1 MTEEQT
7 GKHSKHPF
15 RKKILRWV
23 MFTFLAVLFL
33 EFIVYFGS
41 NLVLS
46 NWARREIN
54 EIAKGV
60 YLVDFNRVRFS
71 LLRRGIFM
79 DGIVMKPIGERKP
92 GQNQALFDLT
102 LDELAL
108 KKLWFSFSEGILYVG
123 KVEFDNPNISMDLP
137 PKSQSGSEEEVRNDQ
152 KKGSPVKALED
163 ELKKIIDKINFT
175 GVYIS
180 ELEIDHADLFFLNFL
195 SQNSLKAENTRLVV
209 RDINWATEEEWTT
222 PFNARGFEFDLDNVN
237 FPLPDGVHFIQ
248 SENVYISSLDNR
260 ILINGFQLSPDRSI
274 QSKSYYDVYLSEL
287 RVGNVDL
294 NEAFMSSNV
303 IIDEIVLNDPH
314 FKVEQNVISEK
325 DSTAGGDLNELIQ
338 GILKSFEVQ
347 ELSVNNGKFTT
358 YSLADTLKNRID
370 IQKLD
375 FKMINFYLGADESRK
390 SNQFFY
396 GEDAA
401 MDIGNAD
408 LYLSDDVHVIYGDRV
423 SVSSFK
429 DEIVVENI
437 RIEPREDALKSGLAN
452 HIMRISLPKLA
463 LTQANLKG
471 LYNEGVFN
479 IEEMLIQSPK
489 VEITELRQSKQNS
502 ESVPVKELLK
512 GYMNELAIGTMDLRD
527 GEVQF
532 KNEKGVRSDDIGFEK
547 FSLLLENVF
556 LQPNLDLDSDV
567 RNQFLADE
575 MVLSLDKYRLKLRD
589 NLHEFL
595 ADRVLID
602 SKNSRVVVNNF
613 TLRPENP
620 DSAQAILD
628 TYGKSVIL
636 DISVPEFRVEG
647 IDLMSAYMDEKLII
661 NQIFIPSPVASFT
674 KFRKNK
680 VDANTTSTLVE
691 SSDEIE
697 ELLTSYFSLIQIDSI
712 SFSDGQVQYRNFAG
726 KKNLALSE
734 DSLSLSLKGFHLERG
749 MSKNQGR
756 TFFSDEIDLK
766 LRKYDFSVAGGN
778 YEVDTDGLRFNSRS
792 KTIEIENLTLSP
804 SSSINSK
811 IALSLNLPS
820 VSFEGVDIESF
831 LFENELQL
839 EKLAVDGSTINLEIN
854 RDYQN
859 EDAGKV
865 AGSVAEKTLPKSI
878 ELVSIGAIEATNSK
892 LSLNY
897 RVGEN
902 DFESIQTDFDIGIK
916 GLILDSAANARE
928 DIAGLF
934 DEISLN
940 LNDFSYAL
948 PDSIHTIR
956 FSNLYVDNTADETV
970 FSNFEIIPRNTYGNP
985 GSPILSA
992 KIDELGV
999 RNNTIR
1005 DIQSTGIFD
1014 LAQLRLLNPKID
1026 LYLDTAPKAPKSRK
1040 SSDSP
1045 SSKSTG
1051 LIESVLLQ
1059 DILVNNGDIIIHNK
1073 ETGQIPKMAF
1083 HKVNFG
1089 LKELNFDLMNNNA
1102 ELSPQFLLEKDLSLS
1117 LSNYQVYTNDSM
1129 NKLSIGKIR
1138 YLDNTIV
1145 IDSVYFQPAFGR
1157 YDFLRR
1163 KGYQDN
1169 AIDAFVQEIRLEDI
1183 DFDTYFIN
1191 KNLKAHALRINGLE
1205 LDIFR
1210 DKRIPLKEGVSK
1222 PMPQELMQNAP
1233 FDLALDSVLVN
1244 NGLIRYQEFAPKAM
1258 LPGSIQFE
1266 EVNGSIAPFAM
1277 RKSSEEFPLKSSM
1290 LSVTSELM
1298 GDGDVK
1304 LNATMF
1310 FDAPYPMDVDV
1321 EMGEFDL
1328 SLLNT
1333 MLANNVFIK
1342 VVDGQVTDGKWN
1354 FRMDD
1359 DVARG
1364 EMNFRYEDL
1373 KLQFLDS
1380 LTLERGTGK
1389 LGIMTF
1395 MANIFTKSSNPRKF
1409 FNRRVTSRV
1418 YFERDKSKFI
1428 FGGWWRATFSGLKGA
1443 IGLGQPKEP
1452 RRREEEEY

>member
-1 MTEEQT
+1 
-7 GKHSKHPF
+7 
-15 RKKILRWV
+15 
-23 MFTFLAVLFL
+23 MFTFLSILFL
-33 EFIVYFGS
+33 EFLVYFGS

-46 NWARREIN
+46 NWARRKIN
-54 EIAKGV
+54 EVAKDI

-79 DGIVMKPIGERKP
+79 DGIVMKPLGERKP

-108 KKLWFSFSEGILYVG
+108 KNLWYSFSEGVLYVG
-123 KVEFDNPNISMDLP
+123 KLEFDNPNISMDLP
-137 PKSQSGSEEEVRNDQ
+137 PNTKKSDNDEGGLDDQ

-195 SQNSLKAENTRLVV
+195 SQNSLKAENTRLLVK
-209 RDINWATEEEWTT
+209 DINWATKEEWAT

-248 SENVYISSLDNR
+248 SEKVYISSLDNR

-303 IIDEIVLNDPH
+303 VIDEIVLNDPR
-314 FKVEQNVISEK
+314 FKVEQNVISAK
-325 DSTAGGDLNELIQ
+325 DSTATGDLNELIE

-347 ELSVNNGKFTT
+347 ELSVNNGKFST

-390 SNQFFY
+390 ANQFFY

-401 MDIGNAD
+401 MDIQNAD

-429 DEIVVENI
+429 DEIIVENI

-463 LTQANLKG
+463 LTKANLKQ

-479 IEEMLIQSPK
+479 VDEMLIQSPK
-489 VEITELRQSKQNS
+489 VEITELRQSKENS
-502 ESVPVKELLK
+502 ERVPVKELLT
-512 GYMNELAIGTMDLRD
+512 GYMDELAIGKMDLRD

-532 KNEKGVRSDDIGFEK
+532 KNDKGVRSDDIGFEK
-547 FSLLLENVF
+547 FDLLLEKVF
-556 LQPNLDLDSDV
+556 LQPNLDSDV
-567 RNQFLADE
+567 RNQFLAEE

-602 SKNSRVVVNNF
+602 SKNSRVVVSNF

-620 DSAQAILD
+620 DSVQTILD
-628 TYGKSVIL
+628 SYGKSVIL

-661 NQIFIPSPVASFT
+661 NQILVPSPVASLT
-674 KFRKNK
+674 RFRKK
-680 VDANTTSTLVE
+680 SAGSGATATTSQME

-697 ELLTSYFSLIQIDSI
+697 ELLTSYFSSIQIDSI

-726 KKNLALSE
+726 KKDLALSE
-734 DSLSLSLKGFHLERG
+734 DSLSLSLKGFYLEKG
-749 MSKNQGR
+749 LEKSSDR

-804 SSSINSK
+804 SNSINSK

-831 LFENELQL
+831 LFENELHL
-839 EKLAVDGSTINLEIN
+839 ERLAVDGSTIILEIN
-854 RDYQN
+854 RDYQKKSGEKTPN
-859 EDAGKV
+859 QLV
-865 AGSVAEKTLPKSI
+865 EKTLPKSI
-878 ELVSIGAIEATNSK
+878 EQVSIDAIEATNSK

-897 RVGEN
+897 RVGAN

-916 GLILDSAANARE
+916 GLFLDSAANARE

-940 LNDFSYAL
+940 LNDFSYTL

-956 FSNLYVDNTADETV
+956 FSNLNVDNTADETV
-970 FSNFEIIPRNTYGNP
+970 FSNFEIIPSNTSGNP
-985 GSPILSA
+985 GLPILSA

-1005 DIQSTGIFD
+1005 DIQSTGVFD
-1014 LAQLRLLNPKID
+1014 LTQLRLLNPKID
-1026 LYLDTAPKAPKSRK
+1026 VYLDTARKAPKPKLSK
-1040 SSDSP
+1040 DTL
-1045 SSKSTG
+1045 SSKNGG

-1059 DILVNNGDIIIHNK
+1059 DILINNGDIVLHNK
-1073 ETGQIPKMAF
+1073 ESGQIPKMAF
-1083 HKVNFG
+1083 HNVNFG
-1089 LKELNFDLMNNNA
+1089 LKDLNFDLMNKRS

-1117 LSNYQVYTNDSM
+1117 LSNYEVYTKDSL
-1129 NKLSIGKIR
+1129 NKLNIGKIR

-1145 IDSVYFQPAFGR
+1145 IDSVYFQPAMGR
-1157 YDFLRR
+1157 YDFLRT

-1169 AIDAFVQEIRLEDI
+1169 TIDAFVEEVRLEDI
-1183 DFDTYFIN
+1183 DFDAYFIN
-1191 KNLKAHALRINGLE
+1191 KNMKAHVLRINGLA

-1210 DKRIPLKEGVSK
+1210 DKRIPRKEGVIK

-1233 FDLALDSVLVN
+1233 FDLELDSVIVQ
-1244 NGLIRYQEFAPKAM
+1244 NGLVRYQEFAPKAM
-1258 LPGSIQFE
+1258 LPGSICFE
-1266 EVNGSIAPFAM
+1266 EVNASISPFVM

-1290 LSVTSELM
+1290 LSAAAKLM
-1298 GDGDVK
+1298 GEGEVK
-1304 LNATMF
+1304 LNANMF
-1310 FDAPYPMDVDV
+1310 FGPPYPMDVDV
-1321 EMGEFDL
+1321 ELGEFDL
-1328 SLLNT
+1328 YLLNT
-1333 MLANNVFIK
+1333 MLANSVFIK
-1342 VVDGQVTDGKWN
+1342 VLDGRVTDGKWD

-1359 DVARG
+1359 DVAKG
-1364 EMNFRYEDL
+1364 KMNFRYKDL
-1373 KLQFLDS
+1373 KIEFLDS
-1380 LTLERGTGK
+1380 LTLERGKGK

-1395 MANIFTKSSNPRKF
+1395 LANTFTKSNNPRKF
-1409 FNRRVTSRV
+1409 FNHRVTSPV

-1428 FGGWWRATFSGLKGA
+1428 FGGWWRATFSGLKGTV
-1443 IGLGQPKEP
+1443 GLGQPKVP
-1452 RRREEEEY
+1452 KRKEEEEE

>member
-1 MTEEQT
+1 
-7 GKHSKHPF
+7 
-15 RKKILRWV
+15 
-23 MFTFLAVLFL
+23 MFTFLSILFL
-33 EFIVYFGS
+33 EFVVYFGS
-41 NLVLS
+41 NVVLS
-46 NWARREIN
+46 SWARRKIN
-54 EIAKGV
+54 EAAKDI

-79 DGIVMKPIGERKP
+79 DGIVMKPLGERKP

-102 LDELAL
+102 LDELAF
-108 KKLWFSFSEGILYVG
+108 KKLWFDFSEEILYVG

-137 PKSQSGSEEEVRNDQ
+137 PIKNQSDKEVEVQNDQ
-152 KKGSPVKALED
+152 KNGSPVKALED

-175 GVYIS
+175 GVYIN

-209 RDINWATEEEWTT
+209 KDINWATKEEWAT

-248 SENVYISSLDNR
+248 SEKVYISSLDNR
-260 ILINGFQLSPDRSI
+260 ILINGFQLSPDRTI
-274 QSKSYYDVYLSEL
+274 QSESYYDVYLSEL

-303 IIDEIVLNDPH
+303 LIDEIVLNDPR
-314 FKVEQNVISEK
+314 FKVEQNVINEK
-325 DSTAGGDLNELIQ
+325 DSIASGDLNELIQ

-358 YSLADTLKNRID
+358 FSLADTLKNRID

-375 FKMINFYLGADESRK
+375 FKMIDFYLGADESRK
-390 SNQFFY
+390 ANQFFY
-396 GEDAA
+396 GEEAA
-401 MDIGNAD
+401 MDISNAD
-408 LYLSDDVHVIYGDRV
+408 LYLSDGVHVIYGDRM

-429 DEIVVENI
+429 DEIIVENI

-463 LTQANLKG
+463 LTNANLKR

-479 IEEMLIQSPK
+479 IDEMLIQSPK
-489 VEITELRQSKQNS
+489 VEITELRQSKENS

-512 GYMNELAIGTMDLRD
+512 GYMNELAIGKMDLRD

-547 FSLLLENVF
+547 FSLLLEKVF
-556 LQPNLDLDSDV
+556 LQPNLDSDV

-636 DISVPEFRVEG
+636 DISVPEFRIEG

-661 NQIFIPSPVASFT
+661 DQILVPSPVANLT
-674 KFRKNK
+674 RFRKK
-680 VDANTTSTLVE
+680 SGGAVSSSQVE

-697 ELLTSYFSLIQIDSI
+697 ELLTSYFFSIQIDSI
-712 SFSDGQVQYRNFAG
+712 SFSDGQVQYKNFAG

-734 DSLSLSLKGFHLERG
+734 DSLSLSLKGFYLERG
-749 MSKNQGR
+749 LEKSPGR

-792 KTIEIENLTLSP
+792 KTIEIDNLTLSP

-839 EKLAVDGSTINLEIN
+839 EKLAVDGSMINLEIN
-854 RDYQN
+854 RDYQK
-859 EDAGKV
+859 EDSGKAV
-865 AGSVAEKTLPKSI
+865 SPVVEKRLPKSI

-940 LNDFSYAL
+940 LNDFSYTL

-970 FSNFEIIPRNTYGNP
+970 FSNFEIIPSNTYGNP

-999 RNNTIR
+999 RNNSIR
-1005 DIQSTGIFD
+1005 DIQSTGVFD
-1014 LAQLRLLNPKID
+1014 LTQLRLLNPKID
-1026 LYLDTAPKAPKSRK
+1026 VYLDTARKAPNPK
-1040 SSDSP
+1040 P
-1045 SSKSTG
+1045 SKGISVSKEGG

-1059 DILVNNGDIIIHNK
+1059 DILINNGDIIIHNK
-1073 ETGQIPKMAF
+1073 ESGQIPKMGF

-1089 LKELNFDLMNNNA
+1089 LKELNFDLMNKNA

-1117 LSNYQVYTNDSM
+1117 LSNYQVYTNDSL
-1129 NKLSIGKIR
+1129 NKLNIGKIR

-1157 YDFLRR
+1157 YDFLRK

-1169 AIDAFVQEIRLEDI
+1169 TIDAFVHEIRLEDI
-1183 DFDTYFIN
+1183 DFDAYFIN
-1191 KNLKAHALRINGLE
+1191 KNLKAHVLKINGLE

-1210 DKRIPLKEGVSK
+1210 DKRIPMKEGVSK

-1233 FDLALDSVLVN
+1233 FDLELDSVILN

-1266 EVNGSIAPFAM
+1266 EVNASISPFAI

-1290 LSVTSELM
+1290 LLATAKLM
-1298 GDGDVK
+1298 GDGEVK
-1304 LNATMF
+1304 LNANMF
-1310 FDAPYPMDVDV
+1310 FGASYPMDVEV

-1328 SLLNT
+1328 SLLNN
-1333 MLANNVFIK
+1333 MLANTVFVK
-1342 VVDGQVTDGKWN
+1342 VIDGRVTDGNWS
-1354 FRMDD
+1354 FRMDE

-1364 EMNFRYEDL
+1364 KMNFRYEDL
-1373 KLQFLDS
+1373 KIEFLDS
-1380 LTLERGTGK
+1380 LTLESGKGK

-1395 MANIFTKSSNPRKF
+1395 LANMFTKSNNPRKF

-1428 FGGWWRATFSGLKGA
+1428 FGGWWRATFSGLKGSL
-1443 IGLGQPKEP
+1443 GLGQPNVPK
-1452 RRREEEEY
+1452 RKEEEE